1 MYLHAVVISSI
12 SKQLEEIS
20 RYCPFVC
27 FLCCKIE
34 IAKIKWF
41 ELKEVLTALLVVFL
55 LASSLSFSPYSF
67 GQRLSISSYCLLKVV
82 VLLLLFWGPK
92 RPPNGKKMQIFLV
105 RKGFFL
111 SLFLLMLF
119 SFVVVVVV
127 FVVMQMIVWY
137 ASKSIQNIILNEN
150 YIINKS
156 IVVKNSLRSRPGAPF
171 FLGRRKK
178 SRGRDMP
185 GACYAG

>member
-55 LASSLSFSPYSF
+55 LASSLSFSPFSF
-67 GQRLSISSYCLLKVV
+67 GQRLSISSYRLLKVV

-92 RPPNGKKMQIFLV
+92 RPPNGKQMQIFLV

-111 SLFLLMLF
+111 SLFC
-119 SFVVVVVV
+119 SCYFVFVVVVV

-137 ASKSIQNIILNEN
+137 TSKSIQNIILNEN

-156 IVVKNSLRSRPGAPF
+156 IVVINSLRSRPGAPF
-171 FLGRRKK
+171 F
-178 SRGRDMP
+178 
-185 GACYAG
+185 